1 MPVYRCMGCLVLI
14 MWCWGVSLYV
24 WSTARINYLYMFELS
39 PTRTMTYD
47 RALHKA
53 GVLSAAFCANFLLFF
68 KTVRSE
74 IPLLGGTSP
83 GAVQCA
89 QRFSATTPRA
99 APLRP
104 SRALQG
110 GFHWSWCSS
119 SWPSSCTRG
128 AAR

>member
-1 MPVYRCMGCLVLI
+1 MPIYRCMGCLVLM

-47 RALHKA
+47 QALHKA

-83 GAVQCA
+83 GAL
-89 QRFSATTPRA
+89 QRALPQAFPANATRA
-99 APLRP
+99 ANARPPDASLRSP
-104 SRALQG
+104 
-110 GFHWSWCSS
+110 
-119 SWPSSCTRG
+119 
-128 AAR
+128 